1 MSKSILSLRFFSS
14 DKLILI
20 TSNKVA
26 SRYCSLFFE
35 NGGVNNYGVQIDVDS
50 DFNLVS
56 YNLAHNYSSLYT
68 LKDTIAIT
76 NLQKEWSDFLNKKN
90 KKDVLFLY
98 RDPGERTISG
108 IVQEFIVVITD
119 LQHNFITKLFIEK
132 TYSEKIYTEFI
143 NNSVDSI
150 LKNGNKDLYNIYY
163 NFLSEYIKYE
173 SSTLTQKHHIRPYL
187 LYLYDFI
194 KNYNLDKNKIHLLD
208 IDNSESDIETILNKY
223 GLEKKISNSEKFAR
237 ASNGEIKK
245 IVEKII
251 SEAPDNK
258 ANHEL
263 FTAIRYITN
272 MIEMET
278 IFFEKIKKLPEN
290 ILK

>member
-1 MSKSILSLRFFSS
+1 MNKSILSLRFFSS

-35 NGGVNNYGVQIDVDS
+35 NGGVNNYGAQIDVDY

-56 YNLAHNYSSLYT
+56 YNLAHNYNSLYT

-98 RDPGERTISG
+98 RDQGERTISG
-108 IVQEFIVVITD
+108 IVQEFLLVITD

-143 NNSVDSI
+143 NNTVDAI
-150 LKNGNKDLYNIYY
+150 LKNG
-163 NFLSEYIKYE
+163 
-173 SSTLTQKHHIRPYL
+173 
-187 LYLYDFI
+187 
-194 KNYNLDKNKIHLLD
+194 
-208 IDNSESDIETILNKY
+208 
-223 GLEKKISNSEKFAR
+223 
-237 ASNGEIKK
+237 
-245 IVEKII
+245 
-251 SEAPDNK
+251 
-258 ANHEL
+258 
-263 FTAIRYITN
+263 
-272 MIEMET
+272 
-278 IFFEKIKKLPEN
+278 IFFC
-290 ILK
+290 